1 MLVLRLLSKVLV
13 CTKSICHP
21 PGVHRSLWWGS
32 VSGNRVRP
40 AEFIRPKQ
48 INIWL
53 YEGRVL
59 LHLGMRGKMALV
71 LEPYNSVSVPD
82 SAKRRWTSA
91 GWGCRESEG
100 WCSRSNQRVW
110 S

>member
-1 MLVLRLLSKVLV
+1 MLKHLCVGTGSQ
-13 CTKSICHP
+13 
-21 PGVHRSLWWGS
+21 GVI
-32 VSGNRVRP
+32 RVRP
-40 AEFIRPKQ
+40 AGFIRPKQ